1 MENQIMEAPNFTDFW
16 NLTSKVGL
24 KERLA
29 KRWFYLPSNH
39 KIIIFNK
46 VKELKVKPN
55 PEEYLNRG
63 R

>member
-1 MENQIMEAPNFTDFW
+1 MENQIIEAPTFTDFW
-16 NLTSKVGL
+16 NLTSKIGF

-46 VKELKVKPN
+46 VRELKIKPN
-55 PEEYLNRG
+55 AEEYLNRG

>member
-1 MENQIMEAPNFTDFW
+1 MGAPTFTDFW
-16 NLTSKVGL
+16 NLTTKCGF

-39 KIIIFNK
+39 KVIIYNK
-46 VKELKVKPN
+46 VKELKTKPAA
-55 PEEYLNRG
+55 ETYLNIG